1 MPLAKS
7 RAIHG
12 CNEIVAIKDYGR
24 TPRMVFGRTG
34 SGEGEFCRP
43 WGITINRFGHLLVAD
58 RSNSRIQ
65 VLDTKGTFIMEF
77 GTRGSGKGQFERPSS
92 VAVSPNDDLV
102 VADKDNHRIQVFNRY
117 GEFLHT
123 FGEKGSL
130 IGQFLYPWD
139 VACNKQG
146 HIAVAD
152 ARNHR
157 IQLFHWNGV
166 FITLFGGELNQ
177 TIPRLFDTP
186 RGVTFD
192 PQGNIMMTDFN
203 LHRVLIINPQTGK
216 VRIVG
221 REGRAKGCFNRP
233 QGIFCDDRGWFVVAD
248 SRNYRCQVRSSLC
261 FAILNFSKVRCT
273 MLSSYKYVF

>member
-1 MPLAKS
+1 MPFAKS

-12 CNEIVAIKDYGR
+12 CSKIVAVKDYGR
-24 TPRMVFGRTG
+24 IPRMMFGKTG
-34 SGEGEFCRP
+34 NGKREFCRP
-43 WGITINRFGHLLVAD
+43 WGITVNRLGHLIVAD

-65 VLDTKGTFIMEF
+65 VMNVEGTFYMEF
-77 GTRGSGKGQFERPSS
+77 GSRGSGKGQFERPSG

-117 GEFLHT
+117 GEFLHM

-139 VACNKQG
+139 VACNKMG

-157 IQLFHWNGV
+157 IQLFQWNGV
-166 FITLFGGELNQ
+166 FITMFGDEINQ
-177 TIPRLFDTP
+177 KIPRLFDTP
-186 RGVTFD
+186 RGITFD
-192 PQGNIMMTDFN
+192 PRGNIMMTDFN
-203 LHRVLIINPQTGK
+203 MHRVLIIDPQTGR
-216 VRIVG
+216 VRVVG
-221 REGRAKGCFNRP
+221 REGYTQGCFNRP

-248 SRNYRCQVRSSLC
+248 SKNSRIQVSAKLLSENKLTLLSS
-261 FAILNFSKVRCT
+261 AIL
-273 MLSSYKYVF
+273 L